1 MREQCSLCKGTGFVK
16 YEIKYCE
23 GCKHYSRERDI
34 TTGLEKMPWD
44 LCEHCYGDGEI
55 DPPKT
60 KIDNTKSKL

>member
-1 MREQCSLCKGTGFVK
+1 
-16 YEIKYCE
+16 
-23 GCKHYSRERDI
+23 
-34 TTGLEKMPWD
+34 MPWD